1 MSRTSDECMSL
12 SVTSISSSTMSCSI
26 HFLFALIVM
35 LCVWKEKNCV
45 THLRLWNCVPN
56 LLCSLMNCY
65 VLPDLHTVLLLKVRS
80 ITEWKIGYR
89 VFMACIK
96 ILYTEFICYSSLWPT
111 VQNVQPNALCHRTER
126 NEMWE
131 YQRYI
136 QSVLNIVAHI
146 YNEYLKKLKYKC
158 GNTHC
163 KNKGH

>member
-1 MSRTSDECMSL
+1 MNVCHYQCL
-12 SVTSISSSTMSCSI
+12 VSVLQLCLVLYISC
-26 HFLFALIVM
+26 L
-35 LCVWKEKNCV
+35 
-45 THLRLWNCVPN
+45 HL
-56 LLCSLMNCY
+56 LLCCVSGRKKTVLHIWDFETVYQICFVALMNCY

-146 YNEYLKKLKYKC
+146 YNEYLKELKYKC

-163 KNKGH
+163 KNKGHQIA